1 MFHRL
6 EDQGDRE
13 KFFSASVTRLQL
25 HGAVMS
31 LTRDDIEGKMCFI
44 FPTRSLYVLHTL
56 YQISIGKQFLG

>member
-56 YQISIGKQFLG
+56 